1 MSKISASLRN
11 ASTKSGLDSTN
22 AKVSAATST
31 SFTNTTSQEILR
43 LSGKGA
49 SFSKGD
55 YTSVKIA
62 VEEGGPVVITSIIIN
77 TSIGELELWNS
88 SSGRTIEHEFHFKQ
102 DGTRSKRGT
111 FTNVI
116 IKGYD
121 ASSSGGGGS
130 GGGSGGDT
138 TPSISGSAIFP
149 STGTFT
155 QTITLG
161 VTFYI
166 SFSNCDYIRASL
178 YDTISGETIAESGA
192 ITGG

>member
-11 ASTKSGLDSTN
+11 ASTKNGLDSNN
-22 AKVSAATST
+22 AKISAATST

-43 LSGKGA
+43 LSGKNA

-77 TSIGELELWNS
+77 TSIGELELYNS
-88 SSGRTIEHEFHFKQ
+88 SSGRTIEKEFHFKQ
-102 DGTRSKRGT
+102 DNGTRSKNGT

-166 SFSNCDYIRASL
+166 SFS
-178 YDTISGETIAESGA
+178 IS
-192 ITGG
+192 